1 MNDTTKQELLQ
12 KMPTGDNPQAE
23 LLREGAALIR
33 LENNTQMQIAIQRPR
48 DEAKILSDALKEL
61 ELYPS
66 MADEVLYSKPV
77 GKEDGVQK
85 YATGLSI
92 RTAESLANRWTNSA
106 YGCDIIAEDAES
118 VTLAAVFMDY
128 ENNTRHV
135 LQKKVSRYYKNK
147 QGVKVMTPPDRFA
160 DVVIPANQSKILR
173 EVILRSLPAGLK
185 TEYEDKARVILGAGD
200 KVNRENK
207 MLRAFMRL
215 GISKSQLE
223 EIAGKKVSE
232 FSPDDITAHIA
243 IHNALRDGETTVEQL
258 IAEKT
263 AGEKLADRLGNAKT
277 TPVEPSK
284 TSPDAQGGAGQAP
297 NAGKP
302 LNASS
307 EGLTGSRLALWNK
320 IGEMAGGEPSEMG
333 KIASNLSG
341 GKITD
346 RETLITTADIV
357 VQEAI
362 AKMTGGKKS

>member
-1 MNDTTKQELLQ
+1 MNDTPKQELLQ
-12 KMPTGDNPQAE
+12 KMPGGENPQTE

-48 DEAKILSDALKEL
+48 DEAKILSDSLKEL

-135 LQKKVSRYYKNK
+135 LQKKVSRFYKNK
-147 QGVKVMTPPDRFA
+147 QGVKTMTPPDRFA

-185 TEYEDKARVILGAGD
+185 TEYEDKARAILGAGD
-200 KVNRENK
+200 KVNRSNK
-207 MLRAFMRL
+207 MLRSFLRL

-243 IHNALRDGETTVEQL
+243 IHNALRDNETTVEQL

-263 AGEKLADRLGNAKT
+263 AGEKLADRLGNTKT
-277 TPVEPSK
+277 TPGEPSK
-284 TSPDAQGGAGQAP
+284 TSPDAQSGAGQTP
-297 NAGKP
+297 NAIKP

-307 EGLTGSRLALWNK
+307 EGLIGSRLALWEK
-320 IGEMAGGEPSEMG
+320 ISEMAAGDAFEMG

-346 RETLITTADIV
+346 RESLITAADIV

-362 AKMTGGKKS
+362 TKMTGGKK